1 MQLPN
6 SHAAGLALYEAKT
19 DKDGNILMDGVKP
32 VYDEEKRAAV
42 WMTDDL
48 TEYTDKTEKST
59 GFMDRIKDFLG
70 LAENHSSFITDFEAA
85 YQEKGEDLTSFIWYT
100 KDGERTAERSEIIQT
115 GKGEGTVQT
124 WTTDAGK
131 TIRITIYRNVKK
143 WFP

>member
-1 MQLPN
+1 
-6 SHAAGLALYEAKT
+6 
-19 DKDGNILMDGVKP
+19 
-32 VYDEEKRAAV
+32 
-42 WMTDDL
+42 
-48 TEYTDKTEKST
+48 
-59 GFMDRIKDFLG
+59 MDRIKDFLG

-143 WFP
+143 MVPLIQVESFLLTLNINSTTKWKTG